1 MDQSKKTT
9 MEHSDLPQGLSL
21 SAVAFYTFLPLS
33 NPMEAFITNHGESS
47 LSTTMILSEIH
58 ATVLQQRIA
67 GMSFIPFILNQR
79 QRQLPTV
86 R

>member
-1 MDQSKKTT
+1 MDQSKKMA

-58 ATVLQQRIA
+58 VAVLQQRIA
-67 GMSFIPFILNQR
+67 GISFIDL
-79 QRQLPTV
+79 V
-86 R
+86 